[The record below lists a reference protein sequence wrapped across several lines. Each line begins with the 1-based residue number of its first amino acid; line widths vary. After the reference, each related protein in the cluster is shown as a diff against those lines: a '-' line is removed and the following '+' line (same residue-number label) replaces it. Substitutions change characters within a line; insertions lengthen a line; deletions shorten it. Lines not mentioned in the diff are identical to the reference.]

1 MKLKIF
7 VLYVKENELID
18 ENIEENRQMS
28 EQNNEEQTALAQE
41 AMDVRKKELDSDK
54 AKQVERLNLTWDKL
68 GADKKTQFKQDQ
80 SDWFKKRDVECKVL
94 AQKSVEEI
102 PEK

>member
-1 MKLKIF
+1 TLENDQLKGEFFYNITKTDKEGLVFDLPSQNTVIEGLVF
-7 VLYVKENELID
+7 VATKAVQYAAYVKENELID

-54 AKQVERLNLTWDKL
+54 AK
-68 GADKKTQFKQDQ
+68 
-80 SDWFKKRDVECKVL
+80 
-94 AQKSVEEI
+94 
-102 PEK
+102 